1 MTDYFYARAAARLLA
16 HGQPADKLQPG
27 PSENRAAT
35 VAAMER
41 EILNSARPRAASSAR
56 FWLAAA
62 AGLALVA
69 GLGVGWRFARPSVPP
84 TADPRVLVHVE
95 GQRNNYRLLR
105 GATIG
110 NVVEAS
116 EMLPGDR
123 VQTGAGDGVALLLST
138 GTRVAVA
145 GQSEVQFRDSGHA
158 SQRFWLES
166 GGLKAS
172 VAKLGP
178 QERFLVQTLD
188 SEIEVHG
195 TVFSVKL
202 EPATEGSAINGARTR
217 VCLEEGVVLWRQA
230 GRETKMIAS
239 TGHSVGCEETTAES
253 GVVSPVDRTDDPNIE
268 GSKPGERAG
277 FGIARPKVHARE
289 VAASTARQSL
299 PSHLAEQNDL
309 FAAAMGAERQ
319 GNLGLAVAQ
328 LELLLARY
336 PDGSLAESARAEV
349 ARLRHSKMP
358 SATDF

>member
-1 MTDYFYARAAARLLA
+1 MKDYFYARAAARLLA
-16 HGQPADKLQPG
+16 HGQPAEKQQPG

-41 EILNSARPRAASSAR
+41 EILDSARPRAARSAR
-56 FWLAAA
+56 VWLAAA

-69 GLGVGWRFARPSVPP
+69 GLGVGWHFARPSVLP
-84 TADPRVLVHVE
+84 TADPRVSVHVE
-95 GQRNNYRLLR
+95 GQRGNYRLLR

-123 VQTGAGDGVALLLST
+123 VQTGAGDGTTLVLST

-145 GQSEVQFRDSGHA
+145 GQSEVRLRDSGQS

-195 TVFSVKL
+195 TVFSVKV
-202 EPATEGSAINGARTR
+202 EPATGGNAANGVRTR

-239 TGHSVGCEETTAES
+239 NGHPVGCDE
-253 GVVSPVDRTDDPNIE
+253 PP
-268 GSKPGERAG
+268 AG
-277 FGIARPKVHARE
+277 FGVAPAIAETGGPAIQEPRSRDRTGLGIASPKPRARD
-289 VAASTARQSL
+289 VAVRAARQSL
-299 PSHLAEQNDL
+299 QSSLAEQNDL
-309 FAAAMGAERQ
+309 FSAAMGAERQ
-319 GNLGLAVAQ
+319 GDLALAVAQ

-336 PDGSLAESARAEV
+336 PDGSLAESAKAEV